1 MLCIKVRNI
10 STSLLI
16 LQEVQHAASGEV
28 PSFIYNKLVTTTPS
42 NEISQLITEFSWS
55 HTSTIVGVIVLVLL
69 IVAVYLLYRSRS
81 HKGPLIA
88 LEVTSREGVGEV
100 WYDSSCAT
108 ALMPIILYNNHPL
121 NFGHFSFKI
130 SLFIFG
136 RYLGTFSVTDKQ
148 TETILTLPSKFTL
161 NPFAHRKL
169 TKLLQQPFMAYV
181 VILHSNYCMHFI

>member
-1 MLCIKVRNI
+1 M
-10 STSLLI
+10 LI

-81 HKGPLIA
+81 PLIA
-88 LEVTSREGVGEV
+88 LEVTSGEGGGKCGMTPLVPLPLCLL
-100 WYDSSCAT
+100 YYTITIPS
-108 ALMPIILYNNHPL
+108 ILD
-121 NFGHFSFKI
+121 I
-130 SLFIFG
+130 SASKFPSL
-136 RYLGTFSVTDKQ
+136 YLEDTWEIFSVTDKQ
-148 TETILTLPSKFTL
+148 TETTLTVPSFIL